1 MTQTVVALFADFQT
15 ANEAVRELV
24 ENGYPREQI
33 SLLSQ
38 QIEKVAIAQDVDQG
52 EDEKVLGGGEAGA
65 GVGAGI
71 GAAIGVVGGLLAGMG
86 ALTVPGIGIVLAA
99 GPLAL
104 ALSALT
110 GAGVGAVAGG
120 FTGSLLGALIGLGIP
135 EEEAAFYAEGVRR
148 GQILVTVQAD
158 AYSADQILAFLNHHH
173 PVNIHQQDQQKNYSD
188 PEYLLNK

>member
-1 MTQTVVALFADFQT
+1 MTRTVVALFADFQA

-24 ENGYPREQI
+24 ENGYPRDQI

-38 QIEKVAIAQDVDQG
+38 QNEKVEVDKGTDQG

-86 ALTVPGIGIVLAA
+86 ALAIPGIGVVLAA

-148 GQILVTVQAD
+148 GQVLVTVEANS
-158 AYSADQILAFLNHHH
+158 YSADQILGFLNQHH
-173 PVNIHQQDQQKNYSD
+173 PVNIHQQDQKINYSD
-188 PEYLLNK
+188 PEYLPNE